1 MKKRR
6 GSIAKKIC
14 SLVLAMVI
22 VSNVICLILVVM
34 SARNAVSTIVQNSM
48 YDMVESYS
56 TMAENAMTEYQ
67 SDELTYDQFSM
78 FLSGVKVKGMDSS
91 YVYVVNEKGTMLYHP
106 TQDKVGSPVENVV
119 VKGLV
124 ADLQAGR
131 HPEMAT
137 TTYDFKGVTKYAGYD
152 ILSNN
157 NILVVTADED
167 DAFAMINRTTGI
179 AIAVLV
185 VILLISAVIT
195 YIFGKKLA
203 KPLIDLSKLIEEVA
217 DGNMN
222 VDYSKVK
229 ASNDEVGVIVGDIK
243 TMTETLNGIVAKI
256 RQVGNTMSSNSS
268 QLNVTSTQTLAANNE
283 ITKAVEDVAEG
294 STQMATSISSISEN
308 LSDMSSETNTID
320 LSVADIKQQTMT
332 VQDSSLS
339 MNEKMRNMKESNT
352 KMESGITA
360 ISQRI
365 QDVNAVVEKVGD
377 IVLVIESISG
387 QTNLLSLNASIE
399 AARAGDAGRGFAV
412 VAEEIRV
419 LSDNTSGELN
429 NIKTIITKL
438 VQECQECVRVSE
450 TVVRD
455 SAEQQRELD
464 SVLEEFKGLD
474 EQINLTAE
482 KVKEIKTEIDKMVK
496 LNSSITSSSNG
507 LTDVS
512 TANAAATQ
520 QMNAN
525 IEELNAMMHGVA
537 EMASQMKDESNELAN
552 VLQFFK

>member
-22 VSNVICLILVVM
+22 VSNVICLTLVVM

-48 YDMVESYS
+48 YDMVKSYS
-56 TMAENAMTEYQ
+56 AMAENAMMGYQ

-78 FLSGVKVKGMDSS
+78 LLSGVKVEGMDSS
-91 YVYVVNEKGTMLYHP
+91 YVYVVDEKGTMLYHP
-106 TQDKVGSPVENVV
+106 TRDKVGSPVENAV

-131 HPEMAT
+131 HPEMDT
-137 TTYDFKGVTKYAGYD
+137 TTYDFKGVMKYAGYN

-179 AIAVLV
+179 AIVVLV
-185 VILLISAVIT
+185 VILMISAVIT
-195 YIFGKKLA
+195 YIFGKRLA
-203 KPLIDLSKLIEEVA
+203 KPLVELSKLVEEVA

-256 RQVGNTMSSNSS
+256 RQVGSTMSSNSS
-268 QLNVTSTQTLAANNE
+268 QLNVTSEQTLAANNE

-294 STQMATSISSISEN
+294 STQMAISISGINEN
-308 LSDMSSETNTID
+308 LDDMSSETNTID
-320 LSVADIKQQTMT
+320 LSVADIRQQTMT

-339 MNEKMRNMKESNT
+339 MSEKMRNMKESNT
-352 KMESGITA
+352 KMESGIAA

-365 QDVNAVVEKVGD
+365 QNVNAVVEKVGD
-377 IVLVIESISG
+377 IVSVIESISG

-399 AARAGDAGRGFAV
+399 AARAGEAGRGFAV

-429 NIKTIITKL
+429 NIKTIITEL
-438 VQECQECVRVSE
+438 VQECQECVRASE
-450 TVVRD
+450 TVVKD
-455 SAEQQRELD
+455 SAEQQMELD
-464 SVLEEFKGLD
+464 SVLEEFKKLD
-474 EQINLTAE
+474 EQIDLTAE
-482 KVKEIKTEIDKMVK
+482 KAKEIKNQIHDMAR

-512 TANAAATQ
+512 AANAAATQ

-537 EMASQMKDESNELAN
+537 EMASQMKDESNELAD

>member
-106 TQDKVGSPVENVV
+106 TQDKVGNPVENVV

-195 YIFGKKLA
+195 YIFGKRLA

-377 IVLVIESISG
+377 IVSVIESISG

-455 SAEQQRELD
+455 SAEQQKELD